1 MNNKLKSQ
9 IRLQIP
15 ILYNKS
21 NTKALLQKINTVSY
35 LWRLEPKAV
44 IRATWLG
51 VAMVFIPIGFK
62 SLITAILSK
71 IFHANYFVAL
81 SISWLRNPLTIM
93 PILYSE
99 HYIGSQ
105 VINSKLAFNIN
116 KLNVDLLLTNWK
128 SIVIPLIIGSAIVT
142 TIATITIG
150 SSVWI
155 TYHVINKFLKK
166 K

>member
-1 MNNKLKSQ
+1 MKNKLKSQ
-9 IRLQIP
+9 IRLKAH

-35 LWRLEPKAV
+35 LWCLKPKVV

-71 IFHANYFVAL
+71 IFHANYFVVF
-81 SISWLRNPLTIM
+81 SINPLTII
-93 PILYSE
+93 PILYFE

-105 VINSKLAFNIN
+105 VINSRLAFNIS
-116 KLNVDLLLTNWK
+116 KLNVDLLL
-128 SIVIPLIIGSAIVT
+128 
-142 TIATITIG
+142 
-150 SSVWI
+150 
-155 TYHVINKFLKK
+155 IN
-166 K
+166 

>member
-1 MNNKLKSQ
+1 MNNKPKSQ

-35 LWRLEPKAV
+35 LWRLEPRAV

-51 VAMVFIPIGFK
+51 VAI
-62 SLITAILSK
+62 ITAILSK
-71 IFHANYFVAL
+71 IFHANYFVTF
-81 SISWLRNPLTIM
+81 SISWLRNPLII
-93 PILYSE
+93 PILYFE

-116 KLNVDLLLTNWK
+116 KLNVDL
-128 SIVIPLIIGSAIVT
+128 
-142 TIATITIG
+142 
-150 SSVWI
+150 
-155 TYHVINKFLKK
+155 F
-166 K
+166 